1 MVNPDPGVEGIRSVL
16 VRLRTRSGL
25 SAERLRSTEVGVDS
39 VLELPIVRQVIATTG
54 RAAPEAAVETIRHM
68 AGLLAPTD
76 LVIVDAVLALG
87 VLGARFP
94 ESADFNALYAAD
106 LGERRESL
114 VVQWD
119 SLHRLLDVEAPPRQP
134 TVRALRANLEAESIG
149 RLAELCVTT
158 SVLEATAEPV
168 GESGGTG
175 NASIAVLGAAV
186 TDLIFVVRAF
196 PTTGTSAQAS
206 SFQESPGG
214 KGLNQ
219 AVASVR
225 HGMDVHL
232 ITALGD
238 DERGQSL
245 MAYMRS
251 VQLPTNLVKVVQNA
265 QSPVV
270 NVTVTRS
277 GGTATSAWM
286 NEGEIRL
293 DSADI
298 QTGSVRS
305 VLDNANAV
313 VITFEPSIEA
323 IRAALQIVQQRTVKP
338 LLLVRP
344 SPPLGDPQFL
354 YEYFPSIDYLV
365 GTQWELRRLLPG
377 LDGEIT
383 HDELARSLLM
393 LGVKGVCI
401 TEEFGSLIRSEDF
414 RVDIGRFPAAMRDT
428 PGAREAFTAALI
440 KRLLAKKGQ
449 ISEKDVQWATAAMA
463 ASQSYGG
470 VADSMPQPRQV
481 DHILRVSPGATT

>member
-25 SAERLRSTEVGVDS
+25 SAERLRSTEVGVDA

-54 RAAPEAAVETIRHM
+54 RAAPEAAVETIRRM

-114 VVQWD
+114 VIQWD
-119 SLHRLLDVEAPPRQP
+119 ELHRLLDVQQPPRQP

-149 RLAELCVTT
+149 NLAELCVTA
-158 SVLEATAEPV
+158 SVLEATAE
-168 GESGGTG
+168 SGSTG
-175 NASIAVLGAAV
+175 KESIAVLGAAV
-186 TDLIFVVRAF
+186 TDFIFVVRAF

-238 DERGQSL
+238 DDRGQNL

-251 VQLPTNLVKVVQNA
+251 RDLPTNLVKVVPNA

-277 GGTATSAWM
+277 GGTAISAWM
-286 NEGEIRL
+286 NESEVRL
-293 DSADI
+293 DAADI
-298 QTGSVRS
+298 QTGSVRA
-305 VLDNANAV
+305 VLDSANAV
-313 VITFEPSIEA
+313 VITFEPSIES
-323 IRAALQIVQQRTVKP
+323 IRSALQAVKQRAVKP
-338 LLLVRP
+338 LLLIRP

-383 HDELARSLLM
+383 HDELASSLLM

-401 TEEFGSLIRSEDF
+401 TEEFGSLIRSEDL
-414 RVDIGRFPAAMRDT
+414 RVDIARFPAAMRDT

-440 KRLLAKKGQ
+440 QRLLAKKGQ
-449 ISEKDVQWATAAMA
+449 ITEQDVQWATAAMA

>member
-25 SAERLRSTEVGVDS
+25 SAERLRSTEVGVDA

-114 VVQWD
+114 VIQWD
-119 SLHRLLDVEAPPRQP
+119 TLHRLLDVDETRQP
-134 TVRALRANLEAESIG
+134 TVRALRATLEAEAIG
-149 RLAELCVTT
+149 RLAELCVTA
-158 SVLEATAEPV
+158 SVLEATAEPPTEPD
-168 GESGGTG
+168 GK
-175 NASIAVLGAAV
+175 ASIAVLGAAV
-186 TDLIFVVRAF
+186 TDLIFVVGAF
-196 PTTGTSAQAS
+196 PATGTSTQAS

-219 AVASVR
+219 AVASAR

-238 DERGQSL
+238 DERGRNL
-245 MAYMRS
+245 MAYIRS
-251 VQLPTNLVKVVQNA
+251 MELATNLVKVVPDA

-270 NVTVTRS
+270 NITVTRS
-277 GGTATSAWM
+277 GGARTSAWM
-286 NEGEIRL
+286 NEGEVRL
-293 DSADI
+293 DAADI
-298 QTGSVRS
+298 QTGSVRA
-305 VLDNANAV
+305 VLDSANAV
-313 VITFEPSIEA
+313 VITFEPSIES
-323 IRAALQIVQQRTVKP
+323 IRSALQIVEQRAVKP

-354 YEYFPSIDYLV
+354 YDYFPSIDYLV

-383 HDELARSLLM
+383 HDELASSLLM

-401 TEEFGSLIRSEDF
+401 TEEFGSLIRSEDL

-449 ISEKDVQWATAAMA
+449 IAEKDVQWATAAMA

-481 DHILRVSPGATT
+481 DHILKVSPGATT